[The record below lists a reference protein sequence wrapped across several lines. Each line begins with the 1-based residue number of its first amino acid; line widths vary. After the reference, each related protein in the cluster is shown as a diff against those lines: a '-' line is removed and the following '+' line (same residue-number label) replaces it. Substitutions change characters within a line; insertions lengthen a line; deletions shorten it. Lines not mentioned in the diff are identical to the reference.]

1 MPMYHLTHCI
11 DNYLKESG
19 ILWQYCRDEPILA
32 ADHTITDKTGND
44 DTEKVNIMLPLK
56 YLYKF

>member
-32 ADHTITDKTGND
+32 ADHTNADFTEARPITDSFKI
-44 DTEKVNIMLPLK
+44 K
-56 YLYKF
+56 

>member
-11 DNYLKESG
+11 DNYLKEYG

-32 ADHTITDKTGND
+32 ADHTNGDFTEARAITDSFKI
-44 DTEKVNIMLPLK
+44 K
-56 YLYKF
+56 